1 MNNVTKNRWQV
12 RIAAMIIFVLG
23 FTAGILALNVYRGWA
38 RGAGGRDN
46 RMDELSERLQLTAD
60 QKTKVQEI
68 FGDTREQIRNVRRE
82 MEPKINEIRRQADGR
97 LQTVLTADQWQRF
110 QRLREERVGFE
121 VRSIDVDHADRLAG
135 EGEFERPHIKVL
147 QLLGRK

>member
-12 RIAAMIIFVLG
+12 RVAAMIIFVLG

-46 RMDELSERLQLTAD
+46 RMDELSERLQLSAD

-68 FGDTREQIRNVRRE
+68 FNDTREQLRAVRRE
-82 MEPKINEIRRQADGR
+82 TEPRMEEIRRQADGR
-97 LQTVLTADQWQRF
+97 LQTVLTPEQWQQF
-110 QRLREERVGFE
+110 QRLRDER
-121 VRSIDVDHADRLAG
+121 
-135 EGEFERPHIKVL
+135 
-147 QLLGRK
+147 GRRGRGRR